1 MYLIRK
7 FITEGDQETRTVI
20 GYTYDLKIAIDA
32 VKYKYG
38 EPNVVD
44 LITGGEVL
52 YYKDFD
58 KNKKLTFWI
67 KEIRSIQKGDD
78 F

>member
-7 FITEGDQETRTVI
+7 FITEGDQETRIVI
-20 GYTYDLKIAIDA
+20 GYTYDLKIAVSA

-38 EPNVVD
+38 EPYSVD

-52 YYKDFD
+52 YYKDESD
-58 KNKKLTFWI
+58 NKKIAFWI
-67 KEIRSIQKGDD
+67 REIRSIQKGDE